1 MSLEKAIAVVAAAV
15 VGVLVALAVAL
26 GRANEKNVRGR
37 EREKAAA
44 YVRKVR
50 RSLRDGSVVRRLHD
64 AFKR

>member
-26 GRANEKNVRGR
+26 GRANEKNARGR

-64 AFKR
+64 TFKR

>member
-26 GRANEKNVRGR
+26 GRANEKNARGR
-37 EREKAAA
+37 EREKAAT

>member
-1 MSLEKAIAVVAAAV
+1 MSLEKTIAVVAAAV

-26 GRANEKNVRGR
+26 GRANEKNARGR

-64 AFKR
+64 TFKR

>member
-26 GRANEKNVRGR
+26 GRANEKNARGR